1 MGVQQQG
8 PVFPD
13 RAEARML
20 DRPETFDLALLVG
33 RLLVQVHDRDA
44 LDTCVNDW

>member
-1 MGVQQQG
+1 MGVQQQR
-8 PVFPD
+8 PVFPI
-13 RAEARML
+13 AEARML